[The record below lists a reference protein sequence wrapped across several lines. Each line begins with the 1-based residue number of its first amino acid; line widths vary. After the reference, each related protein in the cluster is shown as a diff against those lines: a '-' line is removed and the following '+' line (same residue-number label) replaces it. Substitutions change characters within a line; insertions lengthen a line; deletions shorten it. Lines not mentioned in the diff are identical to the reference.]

1 MEFFLHFY
9 VVKLMEKLPKWPN
22 LGLKFSGLDY
32 VIIKNKDFQKSSLK
46 MECKCKFLKHLNRCW
61 ANKKLRTPFG
71 ALLCSVTRLGK
82 KCAF

>member
-1 MEFFLHFY
+1 M
-9 VVKLMEKLPKWPN
+9 VKLCRKSLIFEPLTFGKVT
-22 LGLKFSGLDY
+22 KFGAKISGLDY
-32 VIIKNKDFQKSSLK
+32 VIFKNKDFQKSSLK
-46 MECKCKFLKHLNRCW
+46 MECTCKFLKHLNRCW